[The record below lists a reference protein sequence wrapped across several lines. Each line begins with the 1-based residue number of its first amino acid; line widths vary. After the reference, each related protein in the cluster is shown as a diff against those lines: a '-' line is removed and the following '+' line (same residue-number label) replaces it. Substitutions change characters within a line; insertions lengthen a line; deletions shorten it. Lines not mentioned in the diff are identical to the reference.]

1 MSAFT
6 GVRLSA
12 TSAVVILSLFAAAG
26 PASAAKA
33 PAHTMISAHLTATT
47 VLVNS
52 ATTVSGT
59 VTPAGGTAVLER
71 LVGTKWQTVAHVKPT
86 KVGAYVFPV
95 RAPKAATTWSLRV
108 VRAASNAAKAGTSAT
123 LKLHIVTK
131 QYVVA
136 AASAGTVT
144 SPAASV
150 ITGVVIPAGGGT
162 VQVQLLQGTT
172 WIAGATGRIG
182 SGGTFSVSTPLP
194 VGTQHLRVLRPY
206 TSSVAQGTST
216 TMTVTVAPPTVL
228 APPTITTAALAA
240 ARVGVPYAAI
250 FTATGGS
257 GFYQWSGT
265 GLPAGLTLSETGLL
279 AGVPTGQGTSSFSA
293 TVTDSAGHSGTASL
307 SLSTAPLAGRLFAVG
322 ENPGG
327 GQSTSPSA
335 TTATFAP
342 VLGMD
347 SVIAAAAGSA
357 ANLALKSDGTVWAWG
372 TNALGELG
380 NGTVTPSA
388 APLQIAGLSGVTAVA
403 SGELDGYALKSDG
416 SVWAWGDNQYGE
428 VGDGTLTTRLSPV
441 QVSGLT
447 SVVALSAT
455 QTTAYALKSDGT
467 VWAWGSNPVGEIGDG
482 TLMNRSTP
490 VQVSGLT
497 GIKAIASGTHNGY
510 ALRADGTVAA
520 WGSDQ
525 ADELG
530 DGAPATQST
539 VPVTV
544 AGVTQAIQLAG
555 GLNSGY
561 ALTASG
567 TVVGWGYNGGYELGG
582 VGSTPSQA
590 IAIPTG
596 PGVLGVASGFEA
608 AYALLPNHTVVGW
621 GRNDAGQLG
630 NGGTSTATT
639 PTPMQGV
646 TGVAAVISGGFSE
659 TALLITN

>member
-33 PAHTMISAHLTATT
+33 PAHTTISAHLTATT
-47 VLVNS
+47 ALVKS

-71 LVGTKWQTVAHVKPT
+71 LVGTEWQTIAHVKPT

-108 VRAASNAAKAGTSAT
+108 VRAASKAAKAGISAT

-150 ITGVVIPAGGGT
+150 ITGVVIPVGGGT

-172 WIAGATGRIG
+172 WIAAATGRIG
-182 SGGTFSVSTPLP
+182 SGGTFTVSSALP

-250 FTATGGS
+250 LTATGGS

-265 GLPAGLTLSETGLL
+265 GLPAGLTLSATGLIT
-279 AGVPTGQGTSSFSA
+279 GVPTGEGTSSFSA

-322 ENPGG
+322 DNPGG

-335 TTATFAP
+335 TTTIFAP

-372 TNALGELG
+372 TNAVGQLG

-388 APLQIAGLSGVTAVA
+388 APLQIAGLSRVTAVA
-403 SGELDGYALKSDG
+403 SAELDGYALKSDG
-416 SVWAWGDNQYGE
+416 TVWGWGDNQYGE

-467 VWAWGSNPVGEIGDG
+467 VWAWGSNPLGEIGDG
-482 TLMNRSTP
+482 TLVNRSTP
-490 VQVSGLT
+490 VQVFGLS

-530 DGAPATQST
+530 DGAPANQST

-567 TVVGWGYNGGYELGG
+567 TLFGWGYNGGYELGG

-596 PGVLGVASGFEA
+596 PGVLGSRAASRPRTPSFRTTRWWAGDETTQASWATVAHQQPQRRPRCR
-608 AYALLPNHTVVGW
+608 AL
-621 GRNDAGQLG
+621 
-630 NGGTSTATT
+630 
-639 PTPMQGV
+639 QG
-646 TGVAAVISGGFSE
+646 
-659 TALLITN
+659 